1 MMFLGGIP
9 CQLVP
14 DIEEKK
20 EKKVMLLVDI
30 SPVSDILFSL

>member
-1 MMFLGGIP
+1 MP
-9 CQLVP
+9 CQPVP
-14 DIEEKK
+14 NIKEKK